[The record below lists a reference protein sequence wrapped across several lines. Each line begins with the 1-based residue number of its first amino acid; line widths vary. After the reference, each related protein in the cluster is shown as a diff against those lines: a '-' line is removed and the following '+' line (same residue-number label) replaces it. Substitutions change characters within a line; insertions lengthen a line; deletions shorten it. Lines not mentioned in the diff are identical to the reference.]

1 MQIQNLNTWVD
12 YAREEIIKNYNP
24 VKNNPTL
31 HTLESAHIVEN
42 EYFGQ
47 RIHND
52 IDSIIKDLRRP
63 HLGRSDSAPKTSVIE
78 ELKRDMDEI
87 LNFKGSRVEQLLF
100 AFCKQTKIK
109 YQKLSEEEKK

>member
-1 MQIQNLNTWVD
+1 M
-12 YAREEIIKNYNP
+12 
-24 VKNNPTL
+24 
-31 HTLESAHIVEN
+31 HTLESAHIDEN
-42 EYFGQ
+42 EYFTQ

-52 IDSIIKDLRRP
+52 MDSIMKDLRKV
-63 HLGRSDSAPKTSVIE
+63 HLGRNDSAPKTSVTE

-109 YQKLSEEEKK
+109 YHKLNEEEKKLLIQIVQKSEFNKSHIPQRGKK